1 MASNGHNFLLNLAVS
16 GYFLLMLAH
25 LPRQAFSGR
34 SLPLGFGQP
43 PEALCAAAINSL
55 GYKCQEFE
63 AITDDGYILSVQ
75 RIPEGRAGGRGGG
88 SDRPPV
94 LLQHGVIVDGM
105 SWLLNSPDEALPL
118 ILVDNGFDVWISNT
132 RGTRYSRRHLTLDPA
147 KQEYWN
153 WTWDELVIHDLSTVA
168 DLVFNQTAQKIHY
181 VGHSLG
187 TLVALA
193 AFSEGRLSDRIKS
206 AALLSPIAYLSH
218 MTTALGV
225 VAAKAF
231 VGEAVSILGL
241 SEFNPKGVQEEMF
254 MKTLCDNPEV
264 NCYDLLTALTGN
276 NCCLNKS
283 TIDIALKNE
292 PQSTSTKNLIHL
304 SQTVRDAKLSKYDYG
319 STQLNIEHYGAPDPP
334 VYDLSKISGDIPLL
348 LSYGGRDALSDV
360 QDVEDLLDA
369 MKLDKSLQVQYVKN
383 YAHVDFVLGVTAK
396 DLIFNRVMSFFR
408 NQ

>member
-1 MASNGHNFLLNLAVS
+1 M
-16 GYFLLMLAH
+16 
-25 LPRQAFSGR
+25 
-34 SLPLGFGQP
+34 
-43 PEALCAAAINSL
+43 
-55 GYKCQEFE
+55 
-63 AITDDGYILSVQ
+63 TDDGYILSVQ

-88 SDRPPV
+88 LDRPPV

-118 ILVDNGFDVWISNT
+118 ILADNGFDVWISNT

-153 WTWDELVIHDLSTVA
+153 WTWDELVIHDLSTFA

-187 TLVALA
+187 SLVALA
-193 AFSEGRLSDRIKS
+193 AFSEGKLSDRIKS

-218 MTTALGV
+218 MTTVLGV

-241 SEFNPKGVQEEMF
+241 SEFNPRGVQEEMF
-254 MKTLCDNPEV
+254 MKALCDNPEV

-283 TIDIALKNE
+283 TIDRALKNE

-319 STQLNIEHYGAPDPP
+319 SAQLNIEHYGAPDPP

-369 MKLDKSLQVQYVKN
+369 LKLDKLLQVQYVKN
-383 YAHVDFVLGVTAK
+383 YAHVDFILGVTAK